1 MTSLTV
7 WFGQD
12 EPPGH
17 LTHVLLW
24 ESFRAAD
31 APATVRSLPEEIHQN
46 RDELRATHLRWI
58 HQLGTQQVKGV
69 PLRQRLCIRPQ
80 LSYWWMSLPS
90 CNALEPDSP
99 VYWAVRLRMLKKI
112 AVETE
117 AECIEL
123 ANADGAS
130 ARLIRS
136 WGRGTGRRVTG
147 ASASGRPTNRQAGAW
162 SVLAKNWLLQTF
174 PPLGAI
180 NEFLSSGISE
190 GARDKNAADS
200 GASPVVMVDYMAHLR
215 ESKAANNAFAS
226 NYWGPLVDLVQ
237 SLGPTEWLHLSAHRP
252 KRGLVEE
259 DLATMRSWRTPPGVQ
274 HTMLQAG
281 VTWRIRLRA
290 LRDYLRVAYLGLR
303 TRSKRKLLWDEDSG
317 ASMWPVFRRRYR
329 DDWYGVAAFQNC
341 LALNLFEYFFSTLP
355 KAQFGVYLFEN
366 QPWEMALIH
375 AWQSQGHGELVG
387 FAHSTITFWNTRY
400 LKYHRDL
407 WSDERSGTMPCPDQ
421 VAVNGPQAREM
432 LLQGGYPA
440 PRLVDVEAV
449 RYVEGTSPALR
460 ARPLGNVLLVFGE
473 YDASSTHRILEV
485 VKSAIIRSG
494 FDGQVT
500 FRAHP
505 AMTPHLKSLPDGFA
519 PDGHLSSTEALH
531 DANLV
536 VCGALSSVAAEA
548 LHLRKPTYI
557 IGDGRTFTSS
567 PVDTDEQSWVFRTD
581 DLATQLRKYRGGEHT
596 SAQPTVGDYFWTK
609 PDLAKWRH
617 LLHRKPRSPSNP
629 WD

>member
-17 LTHVLLW
+17 LTHVVLW
-24 ESFRAAD
+24 ESFRAPD
-31 APATVRSLPEEIHQN
+31 APPTVRSLPEEIHQN
-46 RDELRATHLRWI
+46 RDKLRATHLRWM
-58 HQLGTQQVKGV
+58 HQIGISRVKGV
-69 PLRQRLCIRPQ
+69 PLRQGLCIRPK

-99 VYWAVRLRMLKKI
+99 VYSAVRLRMLQKI
-112 AVETE
+112 AVETGS
-117 AECIEL
+117 ECIQL
-123 ANADGAS
+123 ANADRAS

-136 WGRGTGRRVTG
+136 WGRDTGRRIMTDSVFDESTK
-147 ASASGRPTNRQAGAW
+147 RQASSS
-162 SVLAKNWLLQTF
+162 SVRAKIWLLQIF
-174 PPLGAI
+174 PPLGALF
-180 NEFLSSGISE
+180 EFLAAGSSQ
-190 GARDKNAADS
+190 GARDTRVDGGGAA
-200 GASPVVMVDYMAHLR
+200 PIVMIDYMAHLR

-252 KRGLVEE
+252 KRSLVEE
-259 DLATMRSWRTPPGVQ
+259 DLATMRGWHTPPGVQ

-290 LRDYLRVAYLGLR
+290 LRDYLRVAFLGIR

-317 ASMWPVFRRRYR
+317 ASMWPVFRSRYR

-341 LALNLFEYFFSTLP
+341 LALNLFEEFFSTLP
-355 KAQFGVYLFEN
+355 KAQLGVYLFEN

-375 AWQSQGHGELVG
+375 AWQSKGHGKLVG
-387 FAHSTITFWNTRY
+387 FGHSTITYWNTRY
-400 LKYHRDL
+400 FKDGREL
-407 WSDERSGTMPCPDQ
+407 WANKAPGVMPCPDE
-421 VAVNGPQAREM
+421 VAVNGPQAREK
-432 LLQGGYPA
+432 LQQGGYPA

-449 RYVEGTSPALR
+449 RYLEDASPHIQVQQ
-460 ARPLGNVLLVFGE
+460 PKDVLLIFGE
-473 YDASSTHRILEV
+473 YDATSTHRILEL
-485 VKSAIIRSG
+485 VKSAITQSG
-494 FDGQVT
+494 FDGHIT

-548 LHLRKPTYI
+548 LHLRKPLYV

-617 LLHRKPRSPSNP
+617 LLHRKPRSLSNP